1 MSDTAGPSPDH
12 SDQSIDTHPDL
23 IDPEWNARVE
33 REAQKAVKR
42 SSLLRTRERPTAT
55 PPRRGRRDRWFGLN
69 SRSLSALFG
78 VLILVGLF
86 VLVNRVGG
94 GSGGASAAPSPQGA
108 IPVGT
113 AAAAPTPTS
122 RQHSQLNLNAPF
134 LDTPAAN
141 WTDGAAGIT
150 PPAPAAVGKWSAA
163 TVAAAEASV
172 RQTLV
177 AAHLDPAMLI
187 NHDASNYLAKLSPN
201 ARADEQQRI
210 NTPNDRDNGFVS
222 MLASGS
228 HLLPAP
234 IKVDGSMSADTDPK
248 TGDLVIHTN
257 YVYAFAF
264 DPGQAR
270 NVSQPYQII
279 VVQHAAED
287 FTVVTGPHI
296 AAADKGLWV
305 TSARSYLT
313 QMSCT
318 AFDQGYIAPEFADND
333 PVTAPDTEDPD
344 ALYAPSHAVDIPT
357 TCPAPPQHA

>member
-12 SDQSIDTHPDL
+12 SDESIDTHPDL

-33 REAQKAVKR
+33 REARQAIKR
-42 SSLLRTRERPTAT
+42 GNLPRTRERAEAT
-55 PPRRGRRDRWFGLN
+55 PQRAGRDRWFGLN
-69 SRSLSALFG
+69 NRSLSALLG

-86 VLVNRVGG
+86 VLVNRVSAQNGG
-94 GSGGASAAPSPQGA
+94 TAPSPQGA
-108 IPVGT
+108 VPVGT

-122 RQHSQLNLNAPF
+122 RQHGRLDLNAPF
-134 LDTPAAN
+134 LDTPAAD
-141 WTDGAAGIT
+141 WPDGEAGIT
-150 PPAPAAVGKWSAA
+150 PPAPAAVGRWSAS
-163 TVAAAEASV
+163 TVANAESAV
-172 RQTLV
+172 KQTLV
-177 AAHLDPAMLI
+177 AAHLAPPMLI
-187 NHDASNYLAKLSPN
+187 NHDASDYLATLAPN
-201 ARADEQQRI
+201 ARADERNRL

-222 MLASGS
+222 MLAPGS

-270 NVSQPYQII
+270 DVSQPYQII

-287 FTVVTGPHI
+287 FTVVSGSHI
-296 AAADKGLWV
+296 AAGDRGLWV
-305 TSARSYLT
+305 TSAHGYLD

-318 AFDQGYIAPEFADND
+318 AFDQGYLAPEFAENN
-333 PVTAPDTEDPD
+333 PAAAPDTEDPD
-344 ALYAPSHAVDIPT
+344 ALYAPSHSVDIPN